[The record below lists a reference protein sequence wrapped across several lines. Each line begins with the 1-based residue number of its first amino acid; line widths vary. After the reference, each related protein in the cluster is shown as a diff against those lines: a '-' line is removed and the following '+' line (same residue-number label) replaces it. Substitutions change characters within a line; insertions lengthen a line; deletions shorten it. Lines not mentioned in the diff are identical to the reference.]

1 MAQIIRHLGHL
12 NSLEIIEDVDLKT
25 KHKIMETASLVTC
38 LYKDTFF
45 LL

>member
-1 MAQIIRHLGHL
+1 MAQMIRHLGHL
-12 NSLEIIEDVDLKT
+12 NSLEITENVDLKT
-25 KHKIMETASLVTC
+25 KHKIMETDSLVKY